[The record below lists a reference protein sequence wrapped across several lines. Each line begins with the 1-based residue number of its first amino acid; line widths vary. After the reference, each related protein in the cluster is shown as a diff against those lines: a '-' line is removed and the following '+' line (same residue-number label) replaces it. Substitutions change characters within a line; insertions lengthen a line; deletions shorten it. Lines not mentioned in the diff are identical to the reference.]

1 MAARILAVGVD
12 LAFEHHPE
20 TPRQDGLAHVNEQH
34 PCCFVLAAE
43 FASELERPSELGRSE
58 GMTDLREIKDVFSV
72 ESRPGT
78 MVLVAG
84 ISDLPVSRKLTA
96 IVRRPDGST
105 TETVA
110 YKDWL
115 LRRTPAVHEVEGFLL
130 VGLEKSDI
138 PDGSSVE
145 IRIDGMASIG

>member
-1 MAARILAVGVD
+1 
-12 LAFEHHPE
+12 
-20 TPRQDGLAHVNEQH
+20 
-34 PCCFVLAAE
+34 
-43 FASELERPSELGRSE
+43 
-58 GMTDLREIKDVFSV
+58 MTDLREIKEVFSV
-72 ESRPGT
+72 QSRSGT
-78 MVLVAG
+78 MVVVAG
-84 ISDLPVSRKLTA
+84 ASNLPVSRKLTA
-96 IVRRPDGST
+96 ILRRPDGSS

-115 LRRTPAVHEVEGFLL
+115 PRRTPAVHEVEGFLL